1 MGEPLGII
9 GVFIKVYFL
18 LSISKKKKNNIN
30 SNFIYSALI
39 CIYLPSS
46 ESPEVYKYDLT

>member
-9 GVFIKVYFL
+9 GVFFIKYFK
-18 LSISKKKKNNIN
+18 IKKKNIN
-30 SNFIYSALI
+30 SNFINSALI